1 MIENSG
7 TNDFGATGPGG
18 GEPGSA
24 GPRSDRAGCGEAG
37 AGRASAEAQDTVRA
51 SPGPASAGPH
61 GNEDDRQQRAGEAAQ
76 EIVPGEDYRC
86 GFAAIVGRPNV
97 GKSTLLNALL
107 RRKVSIVSPKP
118 QTTRHRIL
126 GILTGPQAQIVF
138 VDTPGLH
145 PGGRRAMNRH
155 MNKAALASLQD
166 ADLNLFVV
174 EALRWGEEDQRV
186 LDELLRHGRPIVLIV
201 SKVDKV
207 SPRERLL
214 PFIAELAGR
223 AQFAEVVP
231 LSATKGSNLDELP
244 AIIARH
250 LPRSPPHFPPE
261 QLTDRSEQFQ
271 AAEIVREKLTWRL
284 RQELPYGL
292 TVAIEQFK
300 EQDGRLLINAVI
312 WVERSGQKAI
322 VIGQGGEQLK
332 EVGRAARIELSQ
344 LFQRPVHLE
353 LWVKVKEN
361 WSDSEAALRQ
371 LGYEL

>member
-1 MIENSG
+1 MKDQHKSG
-7 TNDFGATGPGG
+7 F
-18 GEPGSA
+18 
-24 GPRSDRAGCGEAG
+24 
-37 AGRASAEAQDTVRA
+37 V
-51 SPGPASAGPH
+51 
-61 GNEDDRQQRAGEAAQ
+61 
-76 EIVPGEDYRC
+76 
-86 GFAAIVGRPNV
+86 AIIGRPNV

-126 GILTGPQAQIVF
+126 GILTQPQAQIVF

-145 PGGRRAMNRH
+145 AGGRRAMNRH
-155 MNKAALASLQD
+155 MNRAALASLQD
-166 ADLNLFVV
+166 ADVNLFVV
-174 EALRWGEEDQRV
+174 EALRWGDEDQRV
-186 LDELLRHGRPIVLIV
+186 LDELVQQGRSIVVVI

-214 PFIAELAGR
+214 PFIAELSGR

-231 LSATKGSNLDELP
+231 LSAQKNSNLDTLP

-261 QLTDRSEQFQ
+261 QITDRSDEFQ

-300 EQDGRLLINAVI
+300 EEDGRLLINAVI

-322 VIGQGGEQLK
+322 VIGQGGGQLK
-332 EVGRAARIELSQ
+332 EVGRAARLEMSEL
-344 LFQRPVHLE
+344 FKRPVHLE

-361 WSDSEAALRQ
+361 WSDSENALRQ
-371 LGYEL
+371 LGYDT